1 MITRN
6 SRRFDLPSRKTL
18 EERRDR
24 IRTTTRR
31 NQYKFATALATN
43 AEMRH
48 SQRIQIAS
56 ITTKSALE
64 QSVDI
69 DTKYL
74 VTQLP
79 DAHRGGEAG
88 GEGGS
93 WRKKGRPTIICRA
106 RHPGDERKQ
115 QARDDSPSPLSPC
128 PLPPVSCPPIAL
140 PHPPPTP
147 FLVPR
152 NFYVCIANSRRR

>member
-79 DAHRGGEAG
+79 DAHRGGGGGRGG
-88 GEGGS
+88 GELEE
-93 WRKKGRPTIICRA
+93 
-106 RHPGDERKQ
+106 ERKTHDHLSREASRRRAQ
-115 QARDDSPSPLSPC
+115 TTSARRLSFPPI
-128 PLPPVSCPPIAL
+128 PLPPAPCLLSADRPP
-140 PHPPPTP
+140 PPPPTP